1 MRTGLRFNLRTGF
14 FTAFVGLSAL
24 ASPRIDCKTAS
35 TAASAAAVA
44 AAVAAPMAIFC
55 IRAALDFAAPTIVRW
70 VFRAKLFLAMDVFQK
85 GESSSALANAAMGVF
100 VPPNSATFDPRRAF
114 STQQK
119 ENIAMAKKEAKKLD
133 ELFHDTLKDIYF
145 AEKKIL
151 ATLPKME
158 KAAQAPELKR
168 AFAKHKTETEGHVA
182 RLEKVFAAIDKKPQ
196 AKTCDAIVGITE
208 EGAEI
213 MKEYKGSPALDA
225 GLLAAA
231 QAVEHYEISRY
242 GTLKTW
248 ANELG
253 LSGAVGLLDQ
263 TLAEE
268 KKTDATLTEIA
279 ESAVNQKAEA
289 A

>member
-1 MRTGLRFNLRTGF
+1 
-14 FTAFVGLSAL
+14 LS
-24 ASPRIDCKTAS
+24 
-35 TAASAAAVA
+35 
-44 AAVAAPMAIFC
+44 
-55 IRAALDFAAPTIVRW
+55 RA
-70 VFRAKLFLAMDVFQK
+70 
-85 GESSSALANAAMGVF
+85 GNAADKF
-100 VPPNSATFDPRRAF
+100 LFRHDAETFRVRRVLVTA
-114 STQQK
+114 K
-119 ENIAMAKKEAKKLD
+119 GGHVMAKKEAKKLD

-158 KAAQAPELKR
+158 KAARDPALKR

-196 AKTCDAIVGITE
+196 AKTCDAIVGITD

-253 LSGAVGLLDQ
+253 LSNAVGLLNQ
-263 TLAEE
+263 TLDEE
-268 KKTDATLTEIA
+268 KRTDATLTEIA
-279 ESAVNQKAEA
+279 ESVVNQEAEA

>member
-1 MRTGLRFNLRTGF
+1 MFSEKKRRY
-14 FTAFVGLSAL
+14 
-24 ASPRIDCKTAS
+24 
-35 TAASAAAVA
+35 
-44 AAVAAPMAIFC
+44 
-55 IRAALDFAAPTIVRW
+55 FAGSHGSG
-70 VFRAKLFLAMDVFQK
+70 KYKDN
-85 GESSSALANAAMGVF
+85 GDHNAAMSTF
-100 VPPNSATFDPRRAF
+100 VPPYFGNIRPARRSRH
-114 STQQK
+114 STE
-119 ENIAMAKKEAKKLD
+119 ENVNMAKKEAKKLD

-158 KAAQAPELKR
+158 KAAQAPQLKR

-196 AKTCDAIVGITE
+196 GRTCDAIVGITD

-253 LSGAVGLLDQ
+253 LGDAVGLLDQ

-279 ESAVNQKAEA
+279 ESVVNREAEA